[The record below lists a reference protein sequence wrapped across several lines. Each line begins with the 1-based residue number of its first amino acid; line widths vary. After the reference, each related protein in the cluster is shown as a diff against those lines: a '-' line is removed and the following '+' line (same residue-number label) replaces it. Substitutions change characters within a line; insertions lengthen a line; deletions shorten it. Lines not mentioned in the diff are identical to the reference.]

1 MHPMRLKAHLI
12 SVYLGGVRVAY
23 LASQR
28 RLFGRCWW
36 IPLGLQL
43 TSFVTSG
50 KEVSFVILRV
60 LVCECGTMVLT
71 PRHSS

>member
-1 MHPMRLKAHLI
+1 MHPMRMKAYFI

-28 RLFGRCWW
+28 RLFGRCWR

-43 TSFVTSG
+43 TSFMTSG
-50 KEVSFVILRV
+50 KELSSVNLCV
-60 LVCECGTMVLT
+60 LVCECGTVILT
-71 PRHSS
+71 PRHST